1 MKKYLIAL
9 VALLVVATGCGNSK
23 KLTCT
28 MTEDGAKEEIVMT
41 YKKDDLAKIEMTS
54 TTVSEEEISKDEIA
68 MYEGFVC
75 GMLNAMSEQVDCK
88 VSAKGKELTMKVT
101 MNIEK
106 MTAEE
111 LEELGYKAEETSYE
125 DMKKAA
131 EEDGYTCK

>member
-1 MKKYLIAL
+1 
-9 VALLVVATGCGNSK
+9 
-23 KLTCT
+23 
-28 MTEDGAKEEIVMT
+28 
-41 YKKDDLAKIEMTS
+41 
-54 TTVSEEEISKDEIA
+54 
-68 MYEGFVC
+68 
-75 GMLNAMSEQVDCK
+75 
-88 VSAKGKELTMKVT
+88 MKVT